1 MIKDLGM
8 KKYYWK
14 VSKAAI
20 IYRAK
25 ELKCIS
31 EETAKYL
38 YVTLGRYGE
47 RKNESGFVPIDS
59 PKIVNKMVG
68 LHISELNYSME
79 ELSDIVG
86 LMPDEINSELLSD
99 NKSVSI
105 KQRKIM
111 LNF

>member
-1 MIKDLGM
+1 M
-8 KKYYWK
+8 
-14 VSKAAI
+14 
-20 IYRAK
+20 
-25 ELKCIS
+25 KCIS
-31 EETAKYL
+31 EETATYL
-38 YVTLGRYGE
+38 YVTLGRHGE

>member
-1 MIKDLGM
+1 
-8 KKYYWK
+8 
-14 VSKAAI
+14 
-20 IYRAK
+20 
-25 ELKCIS
+25 
-31 EETAKYL
+31 
-38 YVTLGRYGE
+38 
-47 RKNESGFVPIDS
+47 
-59 PKIVNKMVG
+59 MVG